1 MKISDALSTEQSK
14 QPDAE
19 QLQLRVVLRKVY
31 ESSWFAMSVTLIG
44 ILLVWYL
51 ATEISKVPAYLLP
64 KPVAVAIAFTS
75 NWHMLLQETWATFR
89 EVIGGFAISIAVAI
103 PLALL
108 VVYSQAAERFI
119 NPLLIV
125 SQAVP
130 KIAIAPLFLVWFGF
144 GEFPKMLIAALIAFF
159 PMLISATVG
168 LKSIDPEML
177 NLARAMG
184 ASATKTFWKVR
195 LPIALPNF
203 FAGFKLAITFSV
215 IGAVVGEFVGGD
227 HGVGYLIQ
235 LASGSQRTD
244 LLFAGLILLSA
255 MGLALFY
262 VVEAFERKFVFWHH
276 SQINATM

>member
-1 MKISDALSTEQSK
+1 MRTSDVLSPEQGKRSEEA
-14 QPDAE
+14 PA
-19 QLQLRVVLRKVY
+19 QLRAILRSVY
-31 ESSWFAMSVTLIG
+31 ESSWFAMCVTLVG
-44 ILLVWYL
+44 ILLAWYL
-51 ATEISKVPAYLLP
+51 ATEILKIPAYLLP
-64 KPVAVAIAFTS
+64 KPTAVATAFTT
-75 NWHMLLQETWATFR
+75 NWYMLLQETWATFR
-89 EVIGGFAISIAVAI
+89 EVIGGFVISVAVAI

-108 VVYSQAAERFI
+108 IVYSQAAERFI
-119 NPLLIV
+119 NPLIIV
-125 SQAVP
+125 SQAIP
-130 KIAIAPLFLVWFGF
+130 KVAIAPLFLVWFGF

-227 HGVGYLIQ
+227 HGIGYLIQ

-255 MGLALFY
+255 MGLVLFY

-276 SQINATM
+276 SQINVTM

>member
-19 QLQLRVVLRKVY
+19 QFQLRTVLRKVY

-44 ILLVWYL
+44 ILLVWYS

-75 NWHMLLQETWATFR
+75 NWRMLLQETWATFR

-119 NPLLIV
+119 NPILIV

-262 VVEAFERKFVFWHH
+262 VVEALERRFVFWHH